1 MFRQKIAYASLL
13 ILTLVFSACGTPPE
27 EIAQIVAQTVEA
39 RPPIVEVMEET
50 VEVTRIVE
58 VSVETEVTRLVE
70 VEATVEVEVEVTR
83 IVEIEVEITS
93 TPEPTSTPTETPA
106 ATATSP
112 PQPTAVP
119 AQNNDQ
125 GNSGTGSGDINAE
138 ILAHLEYVKSRL
150 DDYRGNL
157 GGSIN
162 CQLEIAIVDELTA
175 IRQFDLSAATPETQN
190 AYNNYV
196 NGINVFEQGTRD
208 LDTHCRDF
216 LAENSTSSNRVT
228 GDKYSFAV
236 NGVEEAITILRNAIQ
251 SLGGNVDA

>member
-1 MFRQKIAYASLL
+1 MIHPKISYVSLL
-13 ILTLVFSACGTPPE
+13 ILSLVLSACGTSPE
-27 EIAQIVAQTVEA
+27 EIAQIVDQTVEA
-39 RPPIVEVMEET
+39 RPPEIMEET

-70 VEATVEVEVEVTR
+70 IEATVEVEVEVTR
-83 IVEIEVEITS
+83 VVEVEITS
-93 TPEPTSTPTETPA
+93 TPEPTPT
-106 ATATSP
+106 ATATP
-112 PQPTAVP
+112 IPQPTAVQE
-119 AQNNDQ
+119 QNNDQ
-125 GNSGTGSGDINAE
+125 GNNGTGSGDINAD

-162 CQLEIAIVDELTA
+162 CQIEIAIVDELTA
-175 IRQFDLSAATPETQN
+175 IRQFDLPAATTETQN

-196 NGINVFEQGTRD
+196 SGITVFQQGVKD

-216 LAENSTSSNRVT
+216 LAENSTSSNQVT
-228 GDKYSFAV
+228 GDKYSFAL
-236 NGVEEAITILRNAIQ
+236 NGVEDAITILRNAIQ

>member
-1 MFRQKIAYASLL
+1 MIRQKISYTSLL
-13 ILTLVFSACGTPPE
+13 ILSLVFSACGTSPA
-27 EIAQIVAQTVEA
+27 EIAQIVDQTVEA

-70 VEATVEVEVEVTR
+70 VESTVEVIVEVTR
-83 IVEIEVEITS
+83 VVEVEITS
-93 TPEPTSTPTETPA
+93 TPEPTPT
-106 ATATSP
+106 ATATATATATPP

-119 AQNNDQ
+119 QQNNDP

-138 ILAHLEYVKSRL
+138 VLAHLEYVKSRL

-162 CQLEIAIVDELTA
+162 CQVEIAIVDELTA
-175 IRQFDLSAATPETQN
+175 VRQFDLSAATPETQN

-196 NGINVFEQGTRD
+196 HGITVFQQGAKD

-216 LAENSTSSNRVT
+216 LAENSTSSNQVT
-228 GDKYSFAV
+228 PDKYSFAI
-236 NGVEEAITILRNAIQ
+236 NGVEDAVTILRNAIQ
-251 SLGGNVDA
+251 SLWR